1 MDRASLLQRWARN
14 AFGKFRGAVAYVE
27 TVGRDGD
34 LGIGTCFHVGDGVF
48 VSARHVVENRSI
60 IDIGFDD
67 WTAGGEILGDNPALW
82 SVDKDYPQIVSGPHF
97 HPDARVDVVCFRLAH
112 FPSTSIPLGG
122 HLDDWLGQYDLVLH
136 RCLIMGYPPIPL
148 ADRALLF
155 ATVGEVNA
163 LVDLYGSH
171 NHPHFLVSSMARG
184 GLSGAPALVAYDE
197 MNDGG
202 GTAALGLV
210 TESLVRDG
218 GSADVGYMAILTVEP
233 IYACLEHHGLLPESQ
248 RIV

>member
-1 MDRASLLQRWARN
+1 MDRASLLQRWATN
-14 AFGKFRGAVAYVE
+14 TFVKFRGAVAYVE
-27 TVGRDGD
+27 TVGQGGD
-34 LGIGTCFHVGDGVF
+34 LGIGTCFHVGEGVF
-48 VSARHVVENRSI
+48 VSARHVVEGRAI
-60 IDIGFDD
+60 VKIGFDD
-67 WTAGGEILGDNPALW
+67 WNSGRELLGDDPTQWGDGPDDQPIL
-82 SVDKDYPQIVSGPHF
+82 SGPHF
-97 HPDARVDVVCFRLAH
+97 HPDARVDVACFQLKR

-122 HLDDWLGQYDLVLH
+122 HLDDWLSQYDLVLH

-148 ADRALLF
+148 ANRAVLF

-171 NHPHFLVSSMARG
+171 QHPHFLVSSMARG

-197 MNDGG
+197 MNEGG

-218 GSADVGYMAILTVEP
+218 WSADVGYMAVLTVEP
-233 IYACLEHHGLLPESQ
+233 IYACLEHHGLLPEAQ